1 MNATNSPNIGPQ
13 LGIIGNVIK
22 KPSNADKVFSKPFIP
37 SKKLLNESKNEELPI
52 KDITTLRIPIF
63 CTDNKPFVFIKVINT
78 NEKYRLSMNPEFL
91 KSYEL
96 NFKILRDQSL
106 LDFIKWSTQ
115 FSKKN
120 NREYPLIKKDLDSL
134 NLKNNIQTN
143 IYLKLPQK
151 DKKIIINKHTLI
163 LENDGKPGKTL
174 IDKYQIVFPERS
186 INKRTILFIID
197 RNFENLQNSSITF
210 ISEDFETFQ
219 DFIAEYSAML

>member
-1 MNATNSPNIGPQ
+1 
-13 LGIIGNVIK
+13 
-22 KPSNADKVFSKPFIP
+22 
-37 SKKLLNESKNEELPI
+37 
-52 KDITTLRIPIF
+52 
-63 CTDNKPFVFIKVINT
+63 
-78 NEKYRLSMNPEFL
+78 MNPEFL

-120 NREYPLIKKDLDSL
+120 NREYPLIKKDLDSS

-197 RNFENLQNSSITF
+197 RNFEDLQNSSITF